1 MRFYEIIKESN
12 SIGEV
17 TLSDFTIT
25 PVDDGKFQIK
35 ASATS
40 GPQVQAIRSFAFFT
54 IGHKF
59 LDSGEDQR
67 GESEEIEPYN
77 QYKLTSY
84 AYKDKIET
92 FTLSGKSISKGRPS
106 LSSFKA
112 SGVLAT
118 GELEDIKSL
127 LAAAV
132 KYTNDD
138 LAERQRAKELAPE
151 RRKEKAQAYAK
162 KRKVEVDKRNAKYGK
177 DVVDRVKI
185 KQVGGDDGYSW
196 AVIVD
201 GRVKWNGLTQR
212 QAQSYQEKEWK
223 RLSVG
228 EVKESSNLP
237 IGKVVPLPEML
248 WYISDTLAKE
258 HPGIAW
264 KMTMRVDSVFLFSAP
279 NDYGTWSMVM
289 VSSKGD
295 GWVTVESGLVD
306 PDGEVGM
313 DGNKFELPI
322 TVASASE
329 IANFAIQSYH
339 DADLSEFGEDD

>member
-1 MRFYEIIKESN
+1 MRFYEIIKESALGAVDI
-12 SIGEV
+12 SQ
-17 TLSDFTIT
+17 FTIT
-25 PVDDGKFQIK
+25 ELGDGKFQIK
-35 ASATS
+35 ASATA
-40 GPQVQAIRSFAFFT
+40 GPQIRVIRSIAFFEPSD
-54 IGHKF
+54 IWMDDGVEDLGIAAK
-59 LDSGEDQR
+59 LDAYGVFMR
-67 GESEEIEPYN
+67 VAKT
-77 QYKLTSY
+77 YKG
-84 AYKDKIET
+84 KIKT
-92 FTLSGKSISKGRPS
+92 FTLSGNPIKGSVRYD
-106 LSSFKA
+106 SFKA
-112 SGVLAT
+112 SGVVAQ
-118 GELEDIKSL
+118 GNLEDIKGL
-127 LAAAV
+127 LAATV

-138 LAERQRAKELAPE
+138 IAELQRAKELAPE
-151 RRKEKAQAYAK
+151 RRKEKAHAYAK
-162 KRKVEVDKRNAKYGK
+162 KRKVEVDKRNTKYGK

-223 RLSVG
+223 QLSVG

-237 IGKVVPLPEML
+237 IGKVVPLPELL

-258 HPGIAW
+258 HRGITW